1 MTTLRT
7 INQVIPAQA
16 SADGDG
22 VRIQRVAL
30 FRVPLAD
37 PFLMLD
43 ELRSDDKSDFVG
55 GFPSHPHRGM
65 ETLTIMRTGGLIHED
80 HLGHRG
86 EITSGGAQWMS
97 AGRGIMHSEMPT
109 LDTHRLHGFQLWV
122 NLAAAEKMQAPDYRD
137 VTASEI
143 PEYSNATAKARLIA
157 GRWNIEGE
165 QHEGALL
172 KMSANAAIADVNLQ
186 PGSSLT
192 LNVSR
197 DETVVLYVYDGEL
210 AAPAKVKSQ
219 HFAILSEGDAITLR
233 AGEKGLFALLLRGT
247 PLKEPVAHYGPF
259 VMNTP
264 EQIEATL
271 RQYRD
276 GTFLPRSTCKAG
288 PLLSA
293 RRGEIAGRELQSIK
307 KEFLNF

>member
-1 MTTLRT
+1 MNTRSITQ
-7 INQVIPAQA
+7 IIPAQP

-43 ELRSDDKSDFVG
+43 ELRSDDKNDFVG
-55 GFPSHPHRGM
+55 GFPPHPHRGM

-109 LDTHRLHGFQLWV
+109 LDTRRLHGFQLWI
-122 NLAAAEKMQAPDYRD
+122 NLAAKEKMQQPDYRD
-137 VTASEI
+137 VASTEI
-143 PEYSNATAKARLIA
+143 PEFYNETATARLIA
-157 GRWNIEGE
+157 GRWNIEGR
-165 QHEGALL
+165 QYEGALL
-172 KMSANAAIADVNLQ
+172 KVSANAAIADVTLRA
-186 PGSSLT
+186 GTSLT
-192 LNVSR
+192 LSVSR
-197 DETVVLYVYDGEL
+197 DETAVLYVYDGEL
-210 AAPAKVKSQ
+210 SAPAKVRSQ
-219 HFAILSEGDAITLR
+219 HFAIFGAGSGTGETLTLQ
-233 AGEKGLFALLLRGT
+233 AGEKGLGALLLRGT

-264 EQIEATL
+264 EQIESTL
-271 RQYRD
+271 QQYRD
-276 GTFLPRSTCKAG
+276 GTFLTA
-288 PLLSA
+288 
-293 RRGEIAGRELQSIK
+293 QQV
-307 KEFLNF
+307 

>member
-1 MTTLRT
+1 MNTRT
-7 INQVIPAQA
+7 ITQIIPAQP

-22 VRIQRVAL
+22 VRIQRIAL

-43 ELRSDDKSDFVG
+43 ELRSDDQNDFIG
-55 GFPSHPHRGM
+55 GFPPHPHRGM

-109 LDTHRLHGFQLWV
+109 LDTQRLHGFQLWI
-122 NLAAAEKMQAPDYRD
+122 NLAAAEKMQQPDYRD
-137 VTASEI
+137 VAASEI
-143 PEYSNATAKARLIA
+143 PEYRSATASARLIA
-157 GRWNIEGE
+157 GRWTIEGE

-172 KMSANAAIADVNLQ
+172 KVSANAAIADVNLQ
-186 PGSSLT
+186 AGTSLT
-192 LNVSR
+192 FNVSR
-197 DETVVLYVYDGEL
+197 DETAVLYVYDGEL

-219 HFAILSEGDAITLR
+219 HFAILGAKDSNGGDTITLQ
-233 AGEKGLFALLLRGT
+233 AGEKGVSALLLRGT

-264 EQIEATL
+264 EQIESTL

-276 GTFLPRSTCKAG
+276 GTFLTAQQ
-288 PLLSA
+288 A
-293 RRGEIAGRELQSIK
+293 
-307 KEFLNF
+307 